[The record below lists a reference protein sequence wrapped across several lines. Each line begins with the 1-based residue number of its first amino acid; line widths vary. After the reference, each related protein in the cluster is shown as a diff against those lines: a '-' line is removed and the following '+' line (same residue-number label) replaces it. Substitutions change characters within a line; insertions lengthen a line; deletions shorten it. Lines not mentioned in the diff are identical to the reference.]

1 MPDQYTKKTSV
12 SSHTKGTKRGE
23 ERLKSGGKEPGREKD
38 IPTARSATSINPKA
52 HGPIDK
58 KMPSIQPA

>member
-1 MPDQYTKKTSV
+1 MADRYTDKTRKP
-12 SSHTKGTKRGE
+12 SHTPGTKRGE

>member
-1 MPDQYTKKTSV
+1 MPDRYTEKTRRP
-12 SSHTKGTKRGE
+12 SHTRGTKRVE

-38 IPTARSATSINPKA
+38 VPTARSATSINPKA

-58 KMPSIQPA
+58 RMPSIQPA

>member
-1 MPDQYTKKTSV
+1 MPEKYTSKASKSA
-12 SSHTKGTKRGE
+12 HTKGTRRGE
-23 ERLKSGGKEPGREKD
+23 EEIKTSGKEPGREKD
-38 IPTARSATSINPKA
+38 IPTARSATSINPKS

>member
-1 MPDQYTKKTSV
+1 MADRYTEKTRKP
-12 SSHTKGTKRGE
+12 SHTPGTKRGE
-23 ERLKSGGKEPGREKD
+23 ERIKTGGKEPGREKG

-58 KMPSIQPA
+58 RMPSIQPA

>member
-1 MPDQYTKKTSV
+1 MADRYTEKTRKP
-12 SSHTKGTKRGE
+12 SHTPGTKRGE
-23 ERLKSGGKEPGREKD
+23 ERLKRGGKEPGREKD

>member
-1 MPDQYTKKTSV
+1 MPDRYTSKTRMP
-12 SSHTKGTKRGE
+12 SHTEGTKRGE
-23 ERLKSGGKEPGREKD
+23 ERVKSAGKEAGREKD
-38 IPTARSATSINPKA
+38 IPTARSATSINPKK

>member
-1 MPDQYTKKTSV
+1 MPDGYTSKASKP
-12 SSHTKGTKRGE
+12 SHTRGTRRGE
-23 ERLKSGGKEPGREKD
+23 EELKRNKEPGREKD
-38 IPTARSATSINPKA
+38 IPTARSATSINPKK

>member
-1 MPDQYTKKTSV
+1 MPEKYTSRASKP
-12 SSHTKGTKRGE
+12 SHTRGTRRGE
-23 ERLKSGGKEPGREKD
+23 EEIKNSGKEPGREKD
-38 IPTARSATSINPKA
+38 IPTARSATSINPKS

>member
-1 MPDQYTKKTSV
+1 VPDHYTSKTRMP
-12 SSHTKGTKRGE
+12 SHTEGTKRGE
-23 ERLKSGGKEPGREKD
+23 RRLKTAGKEPGREKD
-38 IPTARSATSINPKA
+38 IPTARSATSINPKK

>member
-1 MPDQYTKKTSV
+1 MPERYTSKASK
-12 SSHTKGTKRGE
+12 SSHTKGTRRGE
-23 ERLKSGGKEPGREKD
+23 EEVKRSGREPGREKE
-38 IPTARSATSINPKA
+38 IPTARSATSINAKA